1 MVLGRY
7 VAQIPMAALVAVMI
21 VVSVD
26 TFQWRSIRT
35 LVTHPTTSSIVML
48 GTVAV
53 VLVTHD
59 LAKGVLFG
67 VILSGLFFAHK
78 VTRFFAVASNR
89 EGRTCTYRV
98 TGQIFFATAEAFH
111 AGFDFREEELERVVI
126 DLTQA
131 HFWDLTAVNAL
142 DRVVLKFRHH
152 GVPVEIV
159 GLNAASATLVEK
171 LGTHDKPG
179 SAVASGH

>member
-53 VLVTHD
+53 VLATHD

-67 VILSGLFFAHK
+67 VVLSGCSSP
-78 VTRFFAVASNR
+78 TRS
-89 EGRTCTYRV
+89 
-98 TGQIFFATAEAFH
+98 
-111 AGFDFREEELERVVI
+111 
-126 DLTQA
+126 
-131 HFWDLTAVNAL
+131 
-142 DRVVLKFRHH
+142 
-152 GVPVEIV
+152 
-159 GLNAASATLVEK
+159 
-171 LGTHDKPG
+171 PG
-179 SAVASGH
+179 SSPSPRRVKAEPAPIG